1 MNKIYLNILLLF
13 FFTYCKN
20 DEASII
26 KKHALTTDILHPVY
40 LISQMTIKD
49 QEAKREEII
58 KYKYDSLNRITEVQL
73 GISTVYNSYDKNN
86 KLTKKKHIFKEYNY
100 FNTQDSLVYSDQEV
114 KIFSTGNNKYSLPK
128 IYKLKLNSSGLV
140 SEMQADKLTSVSN
153 EYDNDHN
160 LKTERSYKNGKC
172 IKTNFQY
179 DNKHSPFINI
189 IGHDPRIIPQ
199 KNNIIKETIYD
210 CNSNDVKNIITYTY
224 EYNNDGYPTQK
235 KEKRDT
241 KEIITTYQYI
251 IK

>member
-1 MNKIYLNILLLF
+1 
-13 FFTYCKN
+13 
-20 DEASII
+20 
-26 KKHALTTDILHPVY
+26 
-40 LISQMTIKD
+40 MTIKD
-49 QEAKREEII
+49 PEAKQEEII

-86 KLTKKKHIFKEYNY
+86 KLIKKKHIFKEYNY
-100 FNTQDSLVYSDQEV
+100 FNTQDSLVYSNQEI

-128 IYKLKLNSSGLV
+128 NYKLKLNSSGLV
-140 SEMQADKLTSVSN
+140 AEMQADKLTSVSN
-153 EYDNDHN
+153 EYDSDDN

-172 IKTNFQY
+172 TKTNFEY

-189 IGHDPRIIPQ
+189 TGNDPRTIPQ

-224 EYNNDGYPTQK
+224 EYNNDGYPIQK